1 MMRRAVKT
9 RKIDY
14 DTAVSLFKRQFD
26 ELKKSIE
33 KTGLA
38 SDWVDNKPMITD
50 KTNFI
55 PAGTAEGMGSIYN
68 IVCSDYKRKSC
79 PLYENRDIAKRCAED
94 GFMEEQISKIEKT
107 RGK

>member
-33 KTGLA
+33 KQDLHPIGL
-38 SDWVDNKPMITD
+38 IT
-50 KTNFI
+50 N
-55 PAGTAEGMGSIYN
+55 
-68 IVCSDYKRKSC
+68 
-79 PLYENRDIAKRCAED
+79 L
-94 GFMEEQISKIEKT
+94 
-107 RGK
+107 

>member
-33 KTGLA
+33 KQGLH
-38 SDWVDNKPMITD
+38 PIGLIT
-50 KTNFI
+50 N
-55 PAGTAEGMGSIYN
+55 
-68 IVCSDYKRKSC
+68 
-79 PLYENRDIAKRCAED
+79 L
-94 GFMEEQISKIEKT
+94 
-107 RGK
+107 